1 MSIHR
6 QSYLKSGAFFAAL
19 LSATLCLS
27 VGTKAMALDYSDV
40 KNLMQNQVS
49 ESVVINMVQQSGPM
63 VVTSEQLDEL
73 RLIGASETLIA
84 ALQSSGA
91 AAVTT
96 PAQAATVEA
105 PSGTITYVEPPEDPI
120 PTTYVEPST
129 AYVQPSTTAGTPGT
143 YYDPGVSF
151 TESGITYYYD
161 PSTGTYIAGSPS
173 PTVIYE
179 SPTYVEVPTYA
190 YPSYPYYNY
199 GPSWG
204 FSINLGGRDRPH
216 YRPGRPPGGGHRPPP
231 HVGGRPPGGRPPGGR
246 PSGGGS
252 VRPGGGGSGVKP
264 GGGRPGGGGVRP
276 GGGLPDG
283 GGKTVRRR

>member
-1 MSIHR
+1 MSNHR
-6 QSYLKSGAFFAAL
+6 QVYLKSGAFFAAL

-49 ESVVINMVQQSGPM
+49 ESVVINMVQQSGPIA
-63 VVTSEQLDEL
+63 VTSEQLDEL
-73 RLIGASETLIA
+73 RLMGASETLIA
-84 ALQSSGA
+84 ALQSTGA
-91 AAVTT
+91 AAAST
-96 PAQAATVEA
+96 PPGV
-105 PSGTITYVEPPEDPI
+105 TITYVEPPEDPS
-120 PTTYVEPST
+120 PTSYVEPST
-129 AYVQPSTTAGTPGT
+129 VVQPSTTAGTAT

-151 TESGITYYYD
+151 TESGVTYYYD

-246 PSGGGS
+246 P
-252 VRPGGGGSGVKP
+252 GGGGGVRP
-264 GGGRPGGGGVRP
+264 GGGRPGGGGGGVRP
-276 GGGLPDG
+276 GGGRPSG
-283 GGKTVRRR
+283 GGKAVIRR